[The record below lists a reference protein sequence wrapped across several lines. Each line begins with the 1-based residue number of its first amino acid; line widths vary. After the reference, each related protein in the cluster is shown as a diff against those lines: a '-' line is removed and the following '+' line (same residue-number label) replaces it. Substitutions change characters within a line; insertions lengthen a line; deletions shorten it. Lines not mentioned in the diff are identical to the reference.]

1 MACNNGGLG
10 RMNRKKIMVLSSV
23 GAGIA
28 AASYAA
34 LTLNP
39 LAGVAAPLILAFV
52 ACPAMCA
59 TMGGV
64 MWIRERMAKKK
75 ASSMAMAAEQ
85 TSKEHGCCG
94 ADKQP
99 SKEATENKQEVLM
112 TTQETKVFEN
122 NNEVDDGDTVEL
134 ETRPQLQQQQRKKK
148 IQQIK

>member
-10 RMNRKKIMVLSSV
+10 RMNKKKIAVLSSV

-28 AASYAA
+28 VASYAA

-59 TMGGV
+59 AMGGA

-75 ASSMAMAAEQ
+75 AFSMAMAAEQ
-85 TSKEHGCCG
+85 TSKEHSRCG
-94 ADKQP
+94 TKKQP
-99 SKEATENKQEVLM
+99 LMEAAEDKQEVMM
-112 TTQETKVFEN
+112 TAQETKVPKN
-122 NNEVDDGDTVEL
+122 KNEVGNAPVIS
-134 ETRPQLQQQQRKKK
+134 ETRPQLQQQQHKKK
-148 IQQIK
+148 TQQNK